1 MKLLFVLLSAA
12 MLASCSSLNTVK
24 PWDKGQVKAIEKAI
38 ILAKPEMSLTDSL
51 TGDALDA
58 HIFFSKEGST
68 GGAGMGGGGCG
79 CN

>member
-1 MKLLFVLLSAA
+1 MD
-12 MLASCSSLNTVK
+12 TVK
-24 PWDKGQVKAIEKAI
+24 PWEKD
-38 ILAKPEMSLTDSL
+38 ILARPEMSLTDSL

>member
-24 PWDKGQVKAIEKAI
+24 PWDKD

>member
-1 MKLLFVLLSAA
+1 MKFLVIPCCAVILSA
-12 MLASCSSLNTVK
+12 CSSLDTVK
-24 PWDKGQVKAIEKAI
+24 PWDKDM
-38 ILAKPEMSLTDSL
+38 LAKSEMSLTDSL

-68 GGAGMGGGGCG
+68 GGEGMGGGGCG